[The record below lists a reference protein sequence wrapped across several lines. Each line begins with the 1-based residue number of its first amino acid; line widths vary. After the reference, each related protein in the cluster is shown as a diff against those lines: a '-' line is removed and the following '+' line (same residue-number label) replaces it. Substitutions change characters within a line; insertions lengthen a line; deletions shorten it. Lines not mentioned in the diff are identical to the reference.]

1 MTTYPMTDASGR
13 SLADH
18 AVRLGRTLD
27 GLADR
32 VRDAVAIAVGSAV
45 DGAVQAAV
53 RAALADL
60 LGGEPMDR
68 APPTS
73 SYYDSP
79 SSYWHEPDDG
89 WGRYDK
95 VYDPPPAEPAACDV
109 SDRPTRRWAALMLL
123 GGRVLTNWF
132 RRRPLRPG
140 WRTLVCAGLVMSL
153 ALTATLPSGGL
164 ARSAIS
170 LTALAA
176 GLRAGGDLAG
186 SLLT

>member
-1 MTTYPMTDASGR
+1 MMDASGR

-18 AVRLGRTLD
+18 AGRLGRTLD

-32 VRDAVAIAVGSAV
+32 VRDAVAVAVGSAV

-60 LGGEPMDR
+60 LGGDPNDG
-68 APPTS
+68 APPGP
-73 SYYDSP
+73 SYYGRSS
-79 SSYWHEPDDG
+79 SSYWQEPDEWDG
-89 WGRYDK
+89 YDNP
-95 VYDPPPAEPAACDV
+95 YDTPPAEPAARDV
-109 SDRPTRRWAALMLL
+109 TERPARRWAALMLL
-123 GGRVLTNWF
+123 SGRVLTNWF

-140 WRTLVCAGLVMSL
+140 WRTLVCAGLVASL
-153 ALTATLPSGGL
+153 ALAAAVPAGGL

-176 GLRAGGDLAG
+176 GLRAGGDLVG